1 LAVEVDGGGQP
12 GLDLKGLFFLIEA
25 PIPCQSCGT
34 SVLFEQRELLVIE
47 A

>member
-1 LAVEVDGGGQP
+1 MIW
-12 GLDLKGLFFLIEA
+12 LFILIKT

-34 SVLFEQRELLVIE
+34 GVLFEQRELLVIE